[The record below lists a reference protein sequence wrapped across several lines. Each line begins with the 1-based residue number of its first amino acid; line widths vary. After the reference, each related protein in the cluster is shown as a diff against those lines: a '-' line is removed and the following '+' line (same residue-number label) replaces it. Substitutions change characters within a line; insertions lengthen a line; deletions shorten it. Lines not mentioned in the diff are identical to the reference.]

1 MQLYKIDSAIEEAIN
16 LGTDPETGEL
26 LSIDEVEALLMEKQT
41 KIENIACWIKN
52 LKSDVEALKA
62 ERDAFNDRIRTTTNK
77 LVSLEAYLTFCLNG
91 EKFESDKCKIT
102 YRKSESL
109 DVVNEPALIEWAEAN
124 DDTLLRY
131 KAPEIDKAK
140 VKNLL
145 KQGFEVPFAEL
156 KENQNMQ
163 IK

>member
-26 LSIDEVEALLMEKQT
+26 LNIDEVESLLIEKQT

-77 LVSLEAYLTFCLNG
+77 LVSLEAYLTFCLDG

-109 DVVNEPALIEWAEAN
+109 DVVNETALIEWAEAN
-124 DDTLLRY
+124 DSTILRY
-131 KAPEIDKAK
+131 KAPEIDKTK

-156 KENQNMQ
+156 KESQNIQ